1 MMDTMIKRSLSL
13 LAFCG
18 LIFLSRS
25 AFGQNPALEGYAS
38 HEAYSAQMKELDA
51 SDLIAVSS
59 LGKSIGG
66 RDVWLLT
73 VGTGKTEDKPAIA
86 IVGNVQ
92 GSHLAGGEIAL
103 RMARKLAEKAKT
115 DEATRKLLEEQT
127 FYFIPRPDPDGC
139 EKCWAKPLRQ
149 RAGNDRKT
157 DDDRDFAFG
166 EDPPDDLNGD
176 GIITMM
182 RVEDETGDYF

>member
-1 MMDTMIKRSLSL
+1 MPPRTAFSGRRGKSSWQSCLVPLSVQRRFAAIIMDAMTKHILTL
-13 LAFCG
+13 LTVGGIIILAPAA
-18 LIFLSRS
+18 L
-25 AFGQNPALEGYAS
+25 GQISALEGYAQ
-38 HEAYSAQMKELDA
+38 HEAFSAQVKELDA
-51 SDLIAVSS
+51 ADLVAVSA
-59 LGKSIGG
+59 LGKSAGG

-73 VGTGKTEDKPAIA
+73 IGTGKTEDKPAIA

-103 RMARKLAEKAKT
+103 RMARKLVEKAKA

-149 RAGNDRKT
+149 
-157 DDDRDFAFG
+157 
-166 EDPPDDLNGD
+166 
-176 GIITMM
+176 
-182 RVEDETGDYF
+182 